1 MKFTDMISSMDVIF
15 ARKSF
20 FSLMKEILKGEIIMI
35 ASKWRRLEF
44 IPSEEDSNIRELK
57 VIACEEYK
65 CQKLHA

>member
-1 MKFTDMISSMDVIF
+1 
-15 ARKSF
+15 
-20 FSLMKEILKGEIIMI
+20 MI

-65 CQKLHA
+65 YDKELGRYVKVTGDELDNGQRDSEDNK

>member
-1 MKFTDMISSMDVIF
+1 
-15 ARKSF
+15 
-20 FSLMKEILKGEIIMI
+20 MI

-65 CQKLHA
+65 YDKELGRYVKIEEEFSNEISSDKEE